1 MHRSRQIGAL
11 SGESPPT
18 MLHDMKRKPIDDLI
32 EALVWN
38 DGYDIAGDP
47 GVHRPGTLDLAS
59 DAAISP
65 GPRQAD
71 SKVRTRASKVTGI
84 AIVAAART
92 GVRDCQPPDAAHT
105 DRKPVLHR

>member
-1 MHRSRQIGAL
+1 MHRSRQIRAL

-47 GVHRPGTLDLAS
+47 GPARPITLL
-59 DAAISP
+59 
-65 GPRQAD
+65 
-71 SKVRTRASKVTGI
+71 
-84 AIVAAART
+84 
-92 GVRDCQPPDAAHT
+92 
-105 DRKPVLHR
+105 